1 MSNLGRPLL
10 LAMLVIACTLTLPAC
25 RQKASAPAV
34 PGNPAPA
41 ITLPDTE
48 GRTTRLSDHAGK
60 VVVLDFWATWCGPC
74 KEAVGELK
82 VLQKKYGDRG
92 VVIIGISVDKG
103 GDASAKVREF
113 AREHGIPYLLLIDD
127 GSSYRSYGIARV
139 PATFVLDRTHIIR
152 ATYPGFQPGIGKL
165 IAVDIEQLL

>member
-1 MSNLGRPLL
+1 MFSRRRSALITLSVLALL
-10 LAMLVIACTLTLPAC
+10 LPLPAC

-41 ITLPDTE
+41 FMLRDTD
-48 GRTTRLSDHAGK
+48 GRTVRLSDHAGK

-74 KEAVGELK
+74 REAAGELK
-82 VLQKKYGDRG
+82 ELQKNYGSRG

-103 GDASAKVREF
+103 SDAGAKVREF
-113 AREHGIPYLLLIDD
+113 ARQHGITYLLLIDD
-127 GSSYRSYGIARV
+127 ESSFRSYGIARV
-139 PATFVLDRTHIIR
+139 PATFVLDRQHIVR
-152 ATYPGFQPGIGKL
+152 AAYPGYQPGIGKL